1 MDNMNKKIISI
12 CAALLMIIAPH
23 AVTLSQTKIKTKGKV
38 PAVRMS
44 GDTLI
49 VNTVTSGRD
58 IFGYGGPTPIEVKIL
73 NDCIVDVTA
82 LPHLETEEYF
92 EPTFKIL
99 KEIWTGLT
107 VKDLQEYVPD
117 AVTGSTYTSRALIQ
131 NMQEAIKTAS
141 GKRR

>member
-49 VNTVTSGRD
+49 VNTTTSGRN

-82 LPHLETEEYF
+82 LPNLETEEYF
-92 EPTFKIL
+92 EPSFKIL

>member
-82 LPHLETEEYF
+82 LPNLETEEYF

-131 NMQEAIKTAS
+131 NMQEAIKN
-141 GKRR
+141 

>member
-82 LPHLETEEYF
+82 LPNLETEEYF

>member
-1 MDNMNKKIISI
+1 MNKKIISI

-49 VNTVTSGRD
+49 VNTTTSGRN

-82 LPHLETEEYF
+82 LPNLETEEYF

>member
-49 VNTVTSGRD
+49 VNTTTSGRN

-82 LPHLETEEYF
+82 LPNLETEEYF

-131 NMQEAIKTAS
+131 NMQEAIETAS

>member
-1 MDNMNKKIISI
+1 MNKKIISI

-82 LPHLETEEYF
+82 LPNLETEEYF

>member
-1 MDNMNKKIISI
+1 
-12 CAALLMIIAPH
+12 MIIAPH

-49 VNTVTSGRD
+49 VNTTTSGRN

-82 LPHLETEEYF
+82 LPNLETEEYF

>member
-1 MDNMNKKIISI
+1 MNKKIITI
-12 CAALLMIIAPH
+12 CTVLLMIIAPH

-49 VNTVTSGRD
+49 VNTTTSGRN

-82 LPHLETEEYF
+82 LPNLETEEYF

>member
-1 MDNMNKKIISI
+1 MNKKIISI

-49 VNTVTSGRD
+49 VNTTTSGRN

-82 LPHLETEEYF
+82 LPNLETEEYF

-117 AVTGSTYTSRALIQ
+117 AVTGSAYTSRALIQ

>member
-49 VNTVTSGRD
+49 VNTTTSGRN

-82 LPHLETEEYF
+82 LPNLETEEYF

>member
-1 MDNMNKKIISI
+1 MDNMTKQIISI

-49 VNTVTSGRD
+49 VNTTTSGRN

-82 LPHLETEEYF
+82 LPNLETEEYF